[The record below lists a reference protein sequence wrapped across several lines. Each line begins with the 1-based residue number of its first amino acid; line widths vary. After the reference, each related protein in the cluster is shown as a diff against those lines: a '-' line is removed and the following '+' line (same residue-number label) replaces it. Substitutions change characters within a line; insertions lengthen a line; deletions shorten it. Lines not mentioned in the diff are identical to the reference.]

1 MSESA
6 ADQQKDEGSAGYA
19 AGLFF
24 LFWAAVGWAG
34 LFFNTQL
41 RATLTQPGLDPGPAL
56 LPILTS
62 TALSVGGVWFLLS
75 GLVKK
80 RSGIARLAC
89 LGIVLAGAFF
99 VSALMTTVWIS
110 HAGFIVPAFVFGA
123 VWLTVLSNP
132 TARLRERLVFALI
145 ASGII
150 VAGIHLVFVTLLR
163 VPLP

>member
-1 MSESA
+1 MSERA
-6 ADQQKDEGSAGYA
+6 ASQQKDENSAGYA
-19 AGLFF
+19 AGVFF

-34 LFFNTQL
+34 LHFNAPL

-62 TALSVGGVWFLLS
+62 TALSVGGLWFLLS
-75 GLVKK
+75 GFVKK
-80 RSGIARLAC
+80 RSGIAGLAP
-89 LGIVLAGAFF
+89 LGVALAVAFF
-99 VSALMTTVWIS
+99 VTALMTTLWIS
-110 HAGFIVPAFVFGA
+110 LAGFTVPAFVFAA

-132 TARLRERLVFALI
+132 TSRLRARLAFALI
-145 ASGII
+145 VSGVI